1 MLWNPELKGV
11 YLDLMDTHGSEIS
24 MVSASFFAPQGG
36 EMSFGELSD
45 LAMKHKAVAM
55 GVYHSNGKLELSPSR
70 GDKIQLSPDDSVV
83 VFADTL

>member
-36 EMSFGELSD
+36 EMAFGDLAD

-55 GVYHSNGKLELSPSR
+55 GVYHSNGKLELSPCR
-70 GDKIQLSPDDSVV
+70 GDKIQLSPDDCVV

>member
-36 EMSFGELSD
+36 EMSFGDLSD

-55 GVYHSNGKLELSPSR
+55 GVYHSNGKR
-70 GDKIQLSPDDSVV
+70 FQIQTN
-83 VFADTL
+83 ADRLYSNKC